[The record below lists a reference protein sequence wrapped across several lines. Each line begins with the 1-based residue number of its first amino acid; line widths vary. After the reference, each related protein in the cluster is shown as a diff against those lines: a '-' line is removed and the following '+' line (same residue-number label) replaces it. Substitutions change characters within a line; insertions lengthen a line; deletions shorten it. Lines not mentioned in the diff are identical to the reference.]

1 MCLRLSVLFVLCP
14 INRFTFPNVALTYLS
29 LNLFGRRCYNIHVLK
44 NYWGIYMKK
53 FLSLILCGAMVLSLA
68 SCNASNTEETVTSTT
83 PASDTT
89 VSSEPGADFAPD
101 FTFKTTDRS
110 GNGYDESVFASAKLT
125 MINFWEPWC
134 GPCVNEMPDLE
145 RLYEA
150 YKDKGF
156 QIIGVYSETGME
168 NDVDD
173 ILNNGKVSYPILKY
187 TSEFDIFQT
196 GYVPTTVFVD
206 QNGHIIKME
215 NGAET
220 VIGSNTYDEWEAIIK
235 NYL

>member
-1 MCLRLSVLFVLCP
+1 
-14 INRFTFPNVALTYLS
+14 
-29 LNLFGRRCYNIHVLK
+29 
-44 NYWGIYMKK
+44 MKK
-53 FLSLILCGAMVLSLA
+53 ILSMILCGAIALSIA
-68 SCNASNTEETVTSTT
+68 SCSGSAVK
-83 PASDTT
+83 PASGTDVTT
-89 VSSEPGADFAPD
+89 SSGATEKASVSTDADFSPD
-101 FTFKTTDRS
+101 FTFKTTDRA
-110 GNGYDESVFASAKLT
+110 GNTYDESIFASAKLT

-134 GPCVNEMPDLE
+134 GPCVSEMPDLE

-220 VIGSNTYDEWEAIIK
+220 VIGSNTYEEWEAIIK